1 MLNEG
6 VQTRCR
12 TDRHPNLNKGIEQME
27 RTIDGILVGLMVS
40 VAFLANY
47 TYLMS

>member
-1 MLNEG
+1 MQWRG
-6 VQTRCR
+6 VHTRCR
-12 TDRHPNLNKGIEQME
+12 TDRHQLLNKGTKQME